1 MFRKM
6 VVANRGEIALRIF
19 RACEELGIETVALHS
34 EADEDSLHVKFAQE
48 SVCIGPPP
56 SARSYLNISNILS
69 AAEVTGA
76 DAIHPGYGFLAENA
90 HFAEICASHNL
101 TFVGPAPQAILRMG
115 DKALARETMMGGGV
129 PVVPGSE
136 GVVDDDVL
144 GVQIAREIG
153 FPVIIKASAGGG
165 GKGMRVAWAED
176 EFRRSFDMAQG
187 EALAAFG
194 NGDLYIEK
202 FLVGP
207 RHVEVQILADHQGN
221 VVYLG
226 ERDCSVQRRHQKLI
240 EESPSPA
247 VDEKLREQLGE
258 AAVRAVKAADYYS
271 AGTVEFLLTAD
282 KKFYFMEMN
291 TRIQVE
297 HPVTEM
303 VTGLDLIK
311 EQIRIAAGEPLS
323 FRQKDVTLT
332 GHAIECRLNAEDP
345 YREFAPAPGRVES
358 FHMPGGPGVRVDSHV
373 YAGYV
378 IPPYY
383 DSMIAKL
390 ICHGATREEALARMK
405 RALDETII
413 EGVPS
418 TLPFHRSLMQHP
430 RFISGDVN
438 TRFLDEEDWQVAGEG
453 DA

>member
-1 MFRKM
+1 MFKKL
-6 VVANRGEIALRIF
+6 VVANRGEIALRVF

-34 EADEDSLHVKFAQE
+34 EADADSLHVKFAQE
-48 SVCIGPPP
+48 SVCIGPAP
-56 SARSYLNISNILS
+56 SARSYLNIGNILS

-90 HFAEICASHNL
+90 HFAEVCGSHGL
-101 TFVGPAPQAILRMG
+101 TFVGPSPEAILRMG
-115 DKALARETMMGGGV
+115 DKALARETMIAGGV

-144 GVQIAREIG
+144 GLQIAREIG

-165 GKGMRVAWAED
+165 GKGMRVVWKEE
-176 EFRRSFDMAQG
+176 EFRRSFEMAQG

-207 RHVEVQILADHQGN
+207 RHVEVQILADLYGN
-221 VVYLG
+221 AIHLG

-247 VDEKLREQLGE
+247 VDDLLRAKLGE
-258 AAVRAVKAADYYS
+258 AAISATRAANYHS

-282 KKFYFMEMN
+282 GSFYFMEMN

-303 VTGLDLIK
+303 VTGLDLVK
-311 EQIRIAAGEPLS
+311 EQIRIAAGETLS
-323 FRQKDVTLT
+323 LKQEDVKLT

-345 YREFAPAPGRVES
+345 DHDFAPRPGRVES

-373 YAGYV
+373 YAGYD
-378 IPPYY
+378 IPPFY
-383 DSMIAKL
+383 DSLIAKL
-390 ICHGATREEALARMK
+390 ICHGADRAEALARMR

-418 TLPFHRSLMQHP
+418 TLPFHLSMMQHP

-438 TRFLDEEDWQVAGEG
+438 TRFLEEEDWKLA
-453 DA
+453 AI